1 MKLLEFGKRSKVYK
15 LLLFA
20 VKIEREDSK
29 AIDRIKNER
38 KWLKTLNKFGI
49 GPKLYFGFNDL
60 MFFEL
65 IRGERIL
72 DYFKHANFKEK
83 KEVVNEVFRQCR
95 IMDKLK
101 VDKLEMHHPVK
112 HIIIGRKVVMLDF
125 ERCKYSV
132 KPKNVT
138 QFCQFLLNYFEVD
151 SGKLR
156 KLLQDYKKD
165 YKEETFKKIVELF

>member
-1 MKLLEFGKRSKVYK
+1 
-15 LLLFA
+15 
-20 VKIEREDSK
+20 
-29 AIDRIKNER
+29 
-38 KWLKTLNKFGI
+38 
-49 GPKLYFGFNDL
+49 

-72 DYFKHANFKEK
+72 DYFKHANYEKK

-112 HIIIGRKVVMLDF
+112 HIIIGRKVIMLDF

-138 QFCQFLLNYFEVD
+138 QFCQFLLNHFEVD
-151 SGKLR
+151 RKKLR

-165 YKEETFKKIVELF
+165 YKEERFREIKELF